1 MGEWGARTLSLP
13 PPFRARGLQGA
24 SQMPEQGGMW
34 AGGDECEPNAP
45 CGLDEASAYF
55 QEFFA
60 QGREFG
66 DGQRMSF
73 GDIVT
78 QIEHQP
84 ICGSVQNEPHL
95 IGEKRTTGSSI
106 RRQLGLVQ
114 FDQIFHLRTRAM
126 KACRRYARP
135 IRS

>member
-1 MGEWGARTLSLP
+1 LAQFGNASVLFERVGVAGMGEWGARTLSLP

-66 DGQRMSF
+66 DGQRMSL
-73 GDIVT
+73 GIL
-78 QIEHQP
+78 
-84 ICGSVQNEPHL
+84 S
-95 IGEKRTTGSSI
+95 RRSSI
-106 RRQLGLVQ
+106 NQ
-114 FDQIFHLRTRAM
+114 
-126 KACRRYARP
+126 YAAV
-135 IRS
+135 SK